1 MKLRFADED
10 KLIVRN
16 DHPVLVWRVRYTIN
30 LFKYE
35 IYVRGTESEV
45 RAYMESEMGHMGSY
59 VACTNFE
66 EDCINALHL
75 PIYIAPQE

>member
-16 DHPVLVWRVRYTIN
+16 DSPELVWRVRYTIN

-45 RAYMESEMGHMGSY
+45 RAYMESEMGHMGGY
-59 VACTNFE
+59 TACTKSE
-66 EDCINALHL
+66 EEYINALHL
-75 PIYIAPQE
+75 PIYIAPKE